1 MLKKNYKWWL
11 LVFLFVTFF
20 LEQGT
25 RQIYNAVLPQV
36 KIDFLKYGVSDAQL
50 GMVGTIFGTVFGF
63 SLVGSGLA
71 FLDDL
76 RLKLTVAVTRDGYLA
91 LAVVADYGFLAV
103 TVSAVSGVVTEN

>member
-25 RQIYNAVLPQV
+25 SQIYNAVLPHI

-71 FLDDL
+71 ADFFGRKRVLVVEGEPRPNATL
-76 RLKLTVAVTRDGYLA
+76 MMGEGVGRAVAKLLG
-91 LAVVADYGFLAV
+91 
-103 TVSAVSGVVTEN
+103 VSC

>member
-71 FLDDL
+71 ADFFGRKRVLVVEGEPRPNATL
-76 RLKLTVAVTRDGYLA
+76 MMGEGVGRAVAKLLG
-91 LAVVADYGFLAV
+91 
-103 TVSAVSGVVTEN
+103 VSC